1 MEGGEELKD
10 SRHLSSRMYMKVLQR
25 LLLLSCFVLAGWMFY
40 LMVDLPTSYR
50 AQNWDLAWIG
60 FDAAMLTTLSTT
72 TWAIWRTRQLAIP
85 ASMVSATFLIID
97 SWFDV
102 TTSQSGIDFKLAV
115 ATAVFVELPLALLLV
130 GFSRRSMRQSL
141 INAHKRAG
149 IEIVSL
155 SLRKTHLA
163 IFDSEQ

>member
-1 MEGGEELKD
+1 
-10 SRHLSSRMYMKVLQR
+10 
-25 LLLLSCFVLAGWMFY
+25 
-40 LMVDLPTSYR
+40 
-50 AQNWDLAWIG
+50 
-60 FDAAMLTTLSTT
+60 
-72 TWAIWRTRQLAIP
+72 
-85 ASMVSATFLIID
+85 MVSATFLIID